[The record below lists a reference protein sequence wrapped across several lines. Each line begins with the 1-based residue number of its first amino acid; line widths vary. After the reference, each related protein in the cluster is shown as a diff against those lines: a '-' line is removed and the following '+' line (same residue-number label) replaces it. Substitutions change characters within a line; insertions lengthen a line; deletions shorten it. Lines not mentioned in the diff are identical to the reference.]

1 MENQAIADADFD
13 MVSLET
19 IVLEPCPAPTKAGIY
34 ILAII
39 SRGRKFLLQ
48 YTEKNLEGGIIGKRE
63 EKKWKREDKRGV
75 GLKRTKIYIYF
86 FSCSV

>member
-13 MVSLET
+13 MISLET

-39 SRGRKFLLQ
+39 SGGEFLLQ
-48 YTEKNLEGGIIGKRE
+48 YTEKNLEGGIIGKRKKM
-63 EKKWKREDKRGV
+63 EKRR
-75 GLKRTKIYIYF
+75 
-86 FSCSV
+86 